1 MSDKGDVD
9 EPAGCE
15 MSPTDEERLM
25 LCEEDEEM
33 EPEEGDDSSSELD
46 SEDDDEAEKEK
57 IRCLEEQILS
67 YPYTYTPHLDLI
79 KALRQAGE
87 LERLRAARQ
96 YMSEIFPLT
105 EELWLEWL
113 KDEVSLATEDDRERI
128 EKLFDKAVIDYLAVD
143 VWLEYVQYAIG
154 GMGSPNGIA
163 HVRAIFDRAV
173 AEVGLHVVKGANI
186 WDAYREFENAI
197 MAGLEPEEAETG
209 KPNPAYVE
217 QKSRLISLFKRQL
230 TVPLLGMKETYAE
243 MKEWFPELGSDKTL
257 QQIYQQ
263 TLSKLEKL
271 KPFEKELVATDE
283 YYTKME
289 AYYKYIEYE
298 LSLDDPARIQC
309 IYERAITH
317 GCLNAELWLQY
328 TRYLDT
334 KLPIKIVV
342 LAAYERS
349 VRNCPWKAELWG
361 RYILAMERHKE
372 ADTKITEL
380 YEQAINSG
388 FTEPTDFLHVY
399 TVFCDYKRR
408 RIDWTKEYK
417 EELADFRATI
427 QKAIHSLKTFFGD
440 FRGDPSSL
448 QQYWAS
454 IEVRHCKNIEKAR
467 ELWNSIMTQGHG
479 AEGHMWMEYFQMEK
493 AYGNAKNC
501 RKVLQRALNS
511 VTDWPQ
517 GIVDAYLQF
526 EREEGTLED
535 YEISLNKCTAQLQR
549 LQQRQALA
557 KEKEQMLKEQKRLN
571 DRNIKKVVRKPV
583 GAHEKSGDGSTT
595 VKRKFQEQQINI
607 TDKDGFK
614 IPVVPA
620 LVGEVVHRQPQEPAG
635 PTIAKKVKTE
645 RAPPGFTPKFET
657 SKQDR
662 TVFVSN
668 ISYELDEDNLEEI
681 FSKCGEISQIRLVQN
696 YKGKSKGYAYIEFK
710 SSNSLEKAL
719 KRDRELVEGRPMFVS
734 KCEDRSVTKTHQFKF
749 STNMEKNKLFIKGLP
764 FNCSKEDLDT
774 IFKEHGAI
782 KDIRLVTYRN
792 GAPKGLAYVEYEDPS
807 VTTKAILK
815 TDGLA
820 MGDHVIS
827 VSISNPPV
835 RKGPTNRK
843 PQQSAPA
850 FTPTLGGGKKESEVR
865 GKART
870 MVSLVPRALQ
880 HAKTPSS
887 SSTSSST
894 SSSNGSSPI
903 IDQSTGKEAMA
914 SLSSSSSSMS
924 NDDFRKMLLKR

>member
-9 EPAGCE
+9 EPAVSE
-15 MSPTDEERLM
+15 MSPSEDDSLM
-25 LCEEDEEM
+25 LCQEDEEM

-67 YPYTYTPHLDLI
+67 YPYTYAPHLDLI
-79 KALRQAGE
+79 RALRQAGE

-128 EKLFDKAVIDYLAVD
+128 EKLFDKAVSDYLAVD

-154 GMGSPNGIA
+154 GMGSPNGIS

-173 AEVGLHVVKGANI
+173 TEVGLHVVKGANI

-197 MAGLEPEEAETG
+197 LAGLEPEEADSG
-209 KPNPAYVE
+209 KPNPAYIE
-217 QKSRLISLFKRQL
+217 QRSRLVSLFKRQL
-230 TVPLLGMKETYAE
+230 SVPLLGIKETYAE
-243 MKEWFPELGSDKTL
+243 VKEWFPELASDKTF

-271 KPFEKELVATDE
+271 KPFEKELAATDE
-283 YYTKME
+283 YYAKME

-317 GCLNAELWLQY
+317 GYLNAELWLQY

-334 KLPIKIVV
+334 KLPIKKVV

-372 ADTKITEL
+372 PDVKITVCPHL
-380 YEQAINSG
+380 
-388 FTEPTDFLHVY
+388 V
-399 TVFCDYKRR
+399 
-408 RIDWTKEYK
+408 
-417 EELADFRATI
+417 
-427 QKAIHSLKTFFGD
+427 FGD

-479 AEGHMWMEYFQMEK
+479 AESHMWMEYFQMEK

-549 LQQRQALA
+549 LQQRQAL
-557 KEKEQMLKEQKRLN
+557 
-571 DRNIKKVVRKPV
+571 
-583 GAHEKSGDGSTT
+583 
-595 VKRKFQEQQINI
+595 
-607 TDKDGFK
+607 
-614 IPVVPA
+614 
-620 LVGEVVHRQPQEPAG
+620 
-635 PTIAKKVKTE
+635 
-645 RAPPGFTPKFET
+645 
-657 SKQDR
+657 
-662 TVFVSN
+662 
-668 ISYELDEDNLEEI
+668 
-681 FSKCGEISQIRLVQN
+681 
-696 YKGKSKGYAYIEFK
+696 
-710 SSNSLEKAL
+710 
-719 KRDRELVEGRPMFVS
+719 
-734 KCEDRSVTKTHQFKF
+734 
-749 STNMEKNKLFIKGLP
+749 
-764 FNCSKEDLDT
+764 
-774 IFKEHGAI
+774 
-782 KDIRLVTYRN
+782 
-792 GAPKGLAYVEYEDPS
+792 
-807 VTTKAILK
+807 
-815 TDGLA
+815 
-820 MGDHVIS
+820 
-827 VSISNPPV
+827 
-835 RKGPTNRK
+835 
-843 PQQSAPA
+843 
-850 FTPTLGGGKKESEVR
+850 
-865 GKART
+865 
-870 MVSLVPRALQ
+870 
-880 HAKTPSS
+880 
-887 SSTSSST
+887 
-894 SSSNGSSPI
+894 
-903 IDQSTGKEAMA
+903 
-914 SLSSSSSSMS
+914 
-924 NDDFRKMLLKR
+924 